1 MADAFLL
8 HIFIYMIIKILLLIT
23 FILTNISLAFI
34 DANKIKQGK
43 RIYHGINGLIYFSF
57 LLLVYIAIPNS
68 NLLTMLGLSLLR
80 IPVFNTSLN
89 YFRGLPLTYLSD
101 STTSIIDQLTN
112 FIPKKIGYWTYT
124 AILLTISII
133 LVLI

>member
-1 MADAFLL
+1 
-8 HIFIYMIIKILLLIT
+8 MIIKVLL
-23 FILTNISLAFI
+23 FIIFVIANISLAFI

-57 LLLVYIAIPNS
+57 LLLVYIAIPSS
-68 NLLTMLGLSLLR
+68 NLATILGLSLLR
-80 IPVFNTSLN
+80 IPVFNTTLN

-112 FIPKKIGYWTYT
+112 FIPKKIGYWSYT
-124 AILLTISII
+124 ITLLTLSLI
-133 LVLI
+133 LILI